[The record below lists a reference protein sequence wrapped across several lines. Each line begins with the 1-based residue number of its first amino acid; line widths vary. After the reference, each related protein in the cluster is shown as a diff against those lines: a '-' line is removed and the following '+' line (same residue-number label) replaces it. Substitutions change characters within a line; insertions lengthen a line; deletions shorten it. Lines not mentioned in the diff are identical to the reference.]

1 MSTILLFLLMI
12 KHAIADLALQ
22 HRHYNKGDK
31 GSLKD
36 SRNYLHALDHAV
48 LTGLVVLV
56 LVGLPTAIVLS
67 LLDFV
72 LHFVIDYAKTTY
84 INRKK
89 LTMKSQKFWTLQSID
104 QIAHMVCYLFY
115 VIVAL

>member
-1 MSTILLFLLMI
+1 MGTTLLFLLMV

-22 HRHYNKGDK
+22 HRHFNRGDK
-31 GSLKD
+31 GSLRD

-48 LTGLVVLV
+48 LTGLVALV
-56 LVGLPTAIVLS
+56 LVGLPTAIALS

-72 LHFVIDYAKTTY
+72 LHFAIDYVKTTY
-84 INRKK
+84 INRTK
-89 LTMKSQKFWTLQSID
+89 LTMKSQKFWTIQSID
-104 QIAHMVCYLFY
+104 QIAHTFCYLFY